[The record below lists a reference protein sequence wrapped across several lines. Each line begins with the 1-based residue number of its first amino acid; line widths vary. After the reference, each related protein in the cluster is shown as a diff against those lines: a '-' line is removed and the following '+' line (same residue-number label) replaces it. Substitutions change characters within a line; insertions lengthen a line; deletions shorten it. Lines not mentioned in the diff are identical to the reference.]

1 MTLARTGLILGSIVV
16 TITAAVSGWQNRA
29 WPPPVQKVSNDSPT
43 LTPDA
48 ELKTFH
54 VPPGYR
60 VELVASEPMVVDPIA
75 VDYDLEGRLWVIEML
90 GFMPDTSGTD
100 SREPLGRIAVLEDE
114 NDDGKMDK
122 RTVFLDKLILPRA
135 IKILDHGVLVA
146 EPPNLWLAR
155 DTDGDLQ
162 ADTKDLVRNDY
173 GRLEGNPEHNANSLH
188 WGLDNIIYTSEHTYH
203 LQLNA
208 QGGGKFD
215 VIPTLSRGQWGVGS
229 DDGGRIYRNWNEQPL
244 FVDIVPARYFMRNPN
259 IVRTRGLYD
268 IMMDPKDMTVW
279 PVRPTRGVNR
289 GYREGVLRPDGT
301 LTTYVSA
308 GTPTIYR
315 GDRLPKDVYGDA
327 FITESAGNL
336 VHRLKIVDDGTGR
349 LSAKNAYPKG
359 SFMSSTDE
367 RFRPVNL
374 FAGPD
379 GTLLVIDMYRGV
391 IQDGTY
397 WTDYLRNYIKTNNL
411 ELPVNLGRIW
421 RVVHESAKRDV
432 KPSLTKETPEGL
444 VKRLSHP
451 NGWYRDTAQRLL
463 VERGATSVAPVLK
476 QLALT
481 NPDYRTRLHALW
493 TLDGLGEID
502 AATVEKALADK
513 SVDVR
518 ASAARLSERW
528 LGEPASPLSAIVVKL
543 GDDPNWMVRRQVAA
557 SLGMLP
563 QASRVRPLVSM
574 LEKYGADPITVDA
587 ATSGL
592 AGLENEVLGLLLQ
605 GTATTPASQ
614 AAGAPPRPAH
624 PADDAIATLS
634 ATIARGRDA
643 ASAEKLFV
651 IAADTNRPMWQRVAV
666 LRGTEM
672 GLDGGGGGRGGGGGG
687 RGGRGA
693 AGPAGLT
700 LPQEPASLLSLSN
713 GTDELAGAAKSIAS
727 RVTWPGKPMPPAAAV
742 APLTP
747 DQQKRFTQGQELY
760 NNLCVACHQPDGQG
774 REKIAPSL
782 VNSRYVIAADAGV
795 SARIVLSGK
804 EGSVGLMP
812 PLGASLTDEQIA
824 GVLTYIR
831 REWGHTASAVAP
843 DDVKEIRGMTASR
856 TRPWTE
862 DEISRLT
869 GRGGGRGRGG
879 Q

>member
-1 MTLARTGLILGSIVV
+1 MTLARTGLILGTIVV
-16 TITAAVSGWQNRA
+16 TLTAAVSGWQNRA

-60 VELVASEPMVVDPIA
+60 VELVASEPLVVDPIA

-135 IKILDHGVLVA
+135 IKILDRGVLVA

-155 DTDGDLQ
+155 DTDGDLK

-203 LQLNA
+203 LQLKSG
-208 QGGGKFD
+208 QFD

-268 IMMDPKDMTVW
+268 ILMDPKDMTVW

-289 GYREGVLRPDGT
+289 GYRDGVLRPDGT
-301 LTTYVSA
+301 ITTYVSA

-315 GDRLPKDVYGDA
+315 GDRLPKDIYGDA
-327 FITESAGNL
+327 FVTESAGNL

-359 SFMSSTDE
+359 AFMASSDE

-421 RVVHESAKRDV
+421 RVVHDSTKRDI

-463 VERGATSVAPVLK
+463 VERGATSVAPTLK

-481 NPDYRTRLHALW
+481 SPDYRTRLHALW

-502 AATVEKALADK
+502 SATVEKALADK
-513 SVDVR
+513 SPDVR
-518 ASAARLSERW
+518 ASAVRLSERW
-528 LGEPASPLSAIVVKL
+528 LPEANHPLQAAVIKL
-543 GDDPNWMVRRQVAA
+543 ISDQTWTVRRQVAA
-557 SLGMLP
+557 SLGAL
-563 QASRVRPLVSM
+563 SKGERVVPLATV
-574 LEKYGADPITVDA
+574 LRKYSTDPVTVDVA
-587 ATSGL
+587 ISGL
-592 AGLENEVLGLLLQ
+592 AGLELEMLELQ
-605 GTATTPASQ
+605 LQRDTTKPAASQ
-614 AAGAPPRPAH
+614 APQQPSEHIKMLAAAISRGLDAAGLVRVL
-624 PADDAIATLS
+624 DIATE
-634 ATIARGRDA
+634 TKHA
-643 ASAEKLFV
+643 A
-651 IAADTNRPMWQRVAV
+651 WQRLAV
-666 LRGTEM
+666 LEGIDM
-672 GLDGGGGGRGGGGGG
+672 GLEGGGGRGGGGGG
-687 RGGRGA
+687 RGRGAGA
-693 AGPAGLT
+693 AGPVS
-700 LPQEPASLLSLSN
+700 LPAEPTDLIATTKYTD
-713 GTDELAGAAKSIAS
+713 GTAAAAA
-727 RVTWPGKPMPPAAAV
+727 RVAARMTWPGKPTPPVAAV

-747 DQQKRFTQGQELY
+747 EQQKRFTQGQELY

-795 SARIVLSGK
+795 STRIVLSGK

>member
-16 TITAAVSGWQNRA
+16 TLTAAVSGWQNRA

-135 IKILDHGVLVA
+135 IKILDRGVLVA

-155 DTDGDLQ
+155 DTDGDLK
-162 ADTKDLVRNDY
+162 ADAKDLVRNDY
-173 GRLEGNPEHNANSLH
+173 GRLEGNPEHNANGLH

-208 QGGGKFD
+208 QSGGKFD

-259 IVRTRGLYD
+259 VVRTRGLYD

-289 GYREGVLRPDGT
+289 GYRDGVLRPDGT

-336 VHRLKIVDDGTGR
+336 VHRLKIVDDGAGR
-349 LSAKNAYPKG
+349 LSATNAYPKG
-359 SFMSSTDE
+359 AFMASTDE

-397 WTDYLRNYIKTNNL
+397 WTDYLRSYIKTNNL

-421 RVVHESAKRDV
+421 RVVHQSTKRDA
-432 KPSLTKETPEGL
+432 KPSLTKESPEGL

-463 VERGATSVAPVLK
+463 VERGATSVAAALR
-476 QLALT
+476 QIALT
-481 NPDYRTRLHALW
+481 SPDYRTRLHALW

-502 AATVEKALADK
+502 ASTVQKALADK

-518 ASAARLSERW
+518 ASAVRLSERW

-543 GDDPNWMVRRQVAA
+543 GDDPNWMVRRQVTA

-574 LEKYGADPITVDA
+574 LEKYGTDPITVDA

-592 AGLENEVLGLLLQ
+592 AGLENEVLGLLLE
-605 GTATTPASQ
+605 GTATTPASAGASATPDPLIRPTTAFRRSPQ
-614 AAGAPPRPAH
+614 QLRAAGMPR
-624 PADDAIATLS
+624 
-634 ATIARGRDA
+634 
-643 ASAEKLFV
+643 
-651 IAADTNRPMWQRVAV
+651 QR
-666 LRGTEM
+666 R
-672 GLDGGGGGRGGGGGG
+672 
-687 RGGRGA
+687 
-693 AGPAGLT
+693 
-700 LPQEPASLLSLSN
+700 SSS
-713 GTDELAGAAKSIAS
+713 
-727 RVTWPGKPMPPAAAV
+727 
-742 APLTP
+742 
-747 DQQKRFTQGQELY
+747 
-760 NNLCVACHQPDGQG
+760 
-774 REKIAPSL
+774 
-782 VNSRYVIAADAGV
+782 
-795 SARIVLSGK
+795 
-804 EGSVGLMP
+804 
-812 PLGASLTDEQIA
+812 
-824 GVLTYIR
+824 
-831 REWGHTASAVAP
+831 
-843 DDVKEIRGMTASR
+843 
-856 TRPWTE
+856 
-862 DEISRLT
+862 
-869 GRGGGRGRGG
+869 
-879 Q
+879 